1 MPATGP
7 KAELAPRPSGEAAT
21 LEAGQATHGATAGA
35 VPEVPLAEAM
45 ALLNLPLR
53 EVTGSQL
60 GHYQP
65 CQHDQKQPGQIDGM
79 GRLPSRRTS

>member
-7 KAELAPRPSGEAAT
+7 KADLAPRPSGEAAT

-45 ALLNLPLR
+45 
-53 EVTGSQL
+53 
-60 GHYQP
+60 P
-65 CQHDQKQPGQIDGM
+65 C
-79 GRLPSRRTS
+79 

>member
-7 KAELAPRPSGEAAT
+7 KADLAPRPSGEAAS
-21 LEAGQATHGATAGA
+21 LEAGQATHGATTGA

-45 ALLNLPLR
+45 EDTINLVSMIRSSPAR
-53 EVTGSQL
+53 STAW
-60 GHYQP
+60 
-65 CQHDQKQPGQIDGM
+65 